1 MGTIYIFLCFLVSFV
16 YELSF
21 GFSLYISKLVFKQY
35 GRIGVFLIN
44 IEINIYPFIR
54 VFILPLK
61 DSARIGTSNLGS
73 TV

>member
-35 GRIGVFLIN
+35 GHIGVFLIN
-44 IEINIYPFIR
+44 IR

-61 DSARIGTSNLGS
+61 DSVLIGTSNLGS